1 MTDFTDTLRELRKKL
16 RTRENGPA
24 SEAMEKLGIKYNRN
38 HGLAVKDIKA
48 LAENYKYNHE
58 LALELHFKDIRELV
72 LMSFMIENPKT
83 VECSQVELWLTE
95 LKDTEQA
102 EQIAINLITEASH
115 CYNKLNEW
123 ANINND
129 FAVRAIFMSI
139 ARIAMTKAE
148 NIDNTKFEEF
158 IELCISKSDKEYI
171 NIAKAISFALRR
183 IGRLNKHLREQSIKA
198 IEKIKELGYKNSQ
211 IIYEEVYF
219 ELTDEF
225 IISTIKD

>member
-1 MTDFTDTLRELRKKL
+1 MIDFTDTLKELRKKL

-38 HGLAVKDIKA
+38 HGLAVREIKT
-48 LAENYKYNHE
+48 LAESYKYNHE

-72 LMSFMIENPKT
+72 LMSFMIENPET
-83 VECSQVELWLTE
+83 VECSQIQLWLTE

-115 CYNKLNEW
+115 CHNKFNEW
-123 ANINND
+123 ANIEND
-129 FAVRAIFMSI
+129 FAVRAIFLSI
-139 ARIAMTKAE
+139 ARIAMTKADIF
-148 NIDNTKFEEF
+148 NNSDFEEF
-158 IELCISKSDKEYI
+158 INLCVLKSDKEHI

-183 IGRLNKHLREQSIKA
+183 IGRINKYLRKQSLIA
-198 IEKIKELGYKNSQ
+198 IDKIKESDYENSQ

-225 IISTIKD
+225 IVSTIKD

>member
-1 MTDFTDTLRELRKKL
+1 MTDFTNTLKELRKKL

-38 HGLAVKDIKA
+38 HGLAVREIKT

-83 VECSQVELWLTE
+83 VDCSQIELWLTE

-102 EQIAINLITEASH
+102 EQIAINLITEAEH
-115 CYNKLNEW
+115 CHNKFNKW
-123 ANINND
+123 ANIDND
-129 FAVRAIFMSI
+129 YAIRAVFMSI
-139 ARIAMTKAE
+139 ARIAMTKA
-148 NIDNTKFEEF
+148 NNFNNSKFTEF
-158 IELCISKSDKEYI
+158 IELCISKSSKEHI

-183 IGRLNKHLREQSIKA
+183 IGRLNKYLQEQSLNAVK
-198 IEKIKELGYKNSQ
+198 KIKDSKYKNSQ

-225 IISTIKD
+225 IVSTIK

>member
-1 MTDFTDTLRELRKKL
+1 MTDFTDTLKELRKKL

-38 HGLAVKDIKA
+38 HGLAVREIKI
-48 LAENYKYNHE
+48 LAESYKFNHE

-72 LMSFMIENPKT
+72 LMSFMIENPET
-83 VECSQVELWLTE
+83 VECSQIKLWLTE

-102 EQIAINLITEASH
+102 EQIAINLITEAKH
-115 CYNKLNEW
+115 CHNKFNDW
-123 ANINND
+123 ANIEND
-129 FAVRAIFMSI
+129 YAVRAIFLAI
-139 ARIAMTKAE
+139 ARIAMTKA
-148 NIDNTKFEEF
+148 DNFSNSEFEGF
-158 IELCISKSDKEYI
+158 IELCVLKAEKEHI

-183 IGRLNKHLREQSIKA
+183 IGRLNTHLKEQSLSA
-198 IEKIKELGYKNSQ
+198 IEEIKNSKYKNSQ

-225 IISTIKD
+225 IVSTIKD